1 MKIYIKYLSA
11 VGLTLFA
18 LLLFSSGA
26 FAAKA
31 AKPTVSPSA
40 GTYTGPRTITM
51 SSSSSG
57 VTIRYTTDGQNP
69 SETYGTIYTSPVR
82 ITESTY
88 FKIVA
93 YGGNYSLS
101 SVAKF
106 QFNIN
111 GTSATTSA
119 PVFSPS
125 AGNFSSSQT
134 VTISSS
140 TSGAVIRYTT
150 DGTTPTVTSGTLYTS
165 GISVNATTT
174 IKAIAYADGYNV
186 SPVTPGTFTISS
198 QVQSPVF
205 SPEGGNY
212 NSPQTVTIV
221 SPTSGAS
228 IRYTTDGTIPTDEVG
243 TVYTTPISLSSSM
256 TLKAIAY
263 KSGMTNSYITS
274 AVYFLKCIAP
284 VFTPSAGSFDKPIK
298 VTLTSETPGAT
309 IRYTSNGEAPTST
322 SGTVY
327 SAQVSVNTTM
337 TIKAIAY
344 KSGLDDS
351 DISMAAFALGSE
363 DVDDDGVIDPEDE
376 YPNDPTRALVNTFPA
391 SGTGTLAFEDLW
403 PSQGDFDLNDVVV
416 DFSFKTI
423 TDGSNKLVETY
434 CTFVLRATGAAL
446 KNGFGFQLAAN
457 SIPAS
462 AITVSGMRLTREYIT
477 LSAKGTEANQ
487 NIPTFIVFDNA
498 FDLLDNPGSGA
509 GINTTLGAPYVSP
522 VTIVL
527 HIVYTPGTYD
537 LDLLDIEHFNPFI
550 MVNMI
555 RGREVHLPDYAPTS
569 LADQT
574 LFGTSHDTS
583 IPGIGRYYKTVNNL
597 PWALITYE
605 IFDYP
610 TEKAVIM
617 DTYLHFAE
625 WVQSSGTKYPD
636 WYKNVAGYRNE
647 ANIYKH

>member
-1 MKIYIKYLSA
+1 MKIYIKYISA
-11 VGLTLFA
+11 IGLALFA
-18 LLLFSSGA
+18 LLVFSSGA

-40 GTYTGPRTITM
+40 STYTGPRTITM
-51 SSSSSG
+51 SCSSPG
-57 VTIRYTTDGQNP
+57 VTIRYSTDGQNP
-69 SETYGTIYTSPVR
+69 NETRGIIYTGPVR
-82 ITESTY
+82 ITGDTH
-88 FKIVA
+88 FLIVA
-93 YGGNYSLS
+93 YGGSYTLS
-101 SVAKF
+101 AVADF
-106 QFNIN
+106 QFRIN
-111 GTSATTSA
+111 ATSVTTSV

-125 AGNFSSSQT
+125 AGSFSSSQT

-140 TSGAVIRYTT
+140 TNGAVIRYTT
-150 DGTTPTVTSGTLYTS
+150 DGSTPTATSGTVYTS

-174 IKAIAYADGYNV
+174 IKAIAYADGFNA
-186 SPVTPGTFTISS
+186 SPVSSGTFTISS
-198 QVQSPVF
+198 QVQPPVF

-228 IRYTTDGTIPTDEVG
+228 IRYTTDGTVPTDGTG

-263 KSGMTNSYITS
+263 KSGMTNSYVTS
-274 AVYFLKCIAP
+274 AVYTLKCLAP
-284 VFTPSAGSFDKPIK
+284 VFTPAAGSYDKPTK
-298 VTLTSETPGAT
+298 VTLTSETPGAS
-309 IRYTSNGEAPTST
+309 IRYTINGEAPTST
-322 SGTVY
+322 TGTVY
-327 SAQVSVNTTM
+327 TTQVSVNTTM

-344 KSGLDDS
+344 KAGLDDS
-351 DISMAAFALGSE
+351 DITMAAFALGSE
-363 DVDDDGVIDPEDE
+363 DVDNDGVIDPEDE

-446 KNGFGFQLAAN
+446 KNGFGFQLASN

-462 AITVSGMRLTREYIT
+462 AITVSGMKLTREYIT
-477 LSAKGTEANQ
+477 LSAKGTEAGQ
-487 NIPTFIVFDNA
+487 DIPTFIVFDNA

-509 GINTTLGAPYVSP
+509 GINTTQGAPHVSP
-522 VTIVL
+522 ATIVL

-537 LDLLDIEHFNPFI
+537 AELLDIEHFNPFI
-550 MVNMI
+550 IVNMN
-555 RGREVHLPDYAPTS
+555 RGREVHLPDYVPTS
-569 LADQT
+569 LADKT

-583 IPGIGRYYKTVNNL
+583 VPGVRRYYKTANNL

-610 TEKAVIM
+610 SEKAVIL

-625 WVQSSGTKYPD
+625 WVQSSGLKYPD
-636 WYKNVAGYRNE
+636 WYKNIDGYRNE